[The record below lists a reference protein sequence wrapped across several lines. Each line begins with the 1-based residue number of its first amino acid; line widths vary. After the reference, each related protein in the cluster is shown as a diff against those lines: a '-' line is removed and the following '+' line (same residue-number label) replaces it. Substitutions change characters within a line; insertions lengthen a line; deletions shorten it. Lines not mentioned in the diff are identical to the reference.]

1 MAEPLP
7 LRSATE
13 LVGMLHAGDLT
24 SVELLDQQLSRI
36 ERFNPTLNAVVVLDA
51 DRARQ
56 RAAAADVAQAA
67 GQSWGPLHGLP
78 ITVKESF
85 DVAGMA
91 TTYGDPRF
99 RDNVVATTAGAVQRL
114 IDAGAIVVG
123 KTNVPLHLADWQ
135 SYNELYGSTSN
146 PWNLGRTPGGSSGG
160 SAVAV
165 ATGMSALELGS
176 DIGGSIRNPAHC
188 CGVFGHKPTYG
199 VVTALGHGLPHV
211 RRPLD
216 INACGPLARSAADLR
231 LAMGVLAGPAGR
243 AARAWRLELPPPSF
257 GGPTDLRVA
266 VVLDDPNANVDTAV
280 QDQVAAAADAL
291 ERQGAI
297 VDRQAR
303 PDFDT
308 TEFNDLYVALLRAA
322 TAQLADDPFVERS
335 AALAAAADP
344 DDRSYAVRA
353 ARGLTMSH
361 RRWLQLNERRAELA
375 TAWDQFF
382 EHFDVV
388 LCPAAVSTAFAH
400 DQAGERNAR
409 TIVVNGADQLVTDQI
424 FWAGYANLTG
434 LPATVAP
441 IGTAADGL
449 PVGVQ
454 IIGRPYGDHTTLAV
468 AELLEQTHRAFQAP
482 PSYR

>member
-13 LVGMLHAGDLT
+13 LAGLLAGGDVA
-24 SVELLDQQLSRI
+24 SVDLLDQQLSRI

-51 DRARQ
+51 ERARH
-56 RAAAADVAQAA
+56 RAAAADAARAA

-85 DVAGMA
+85 DVAGLA
-91 TTYGDPRF
+91 TTYGDPRH
-99 RDNVVATTAGAVQRL
+99 RHNVAATTAVAVQRL
-114 IDAGAIVVG
+114 IDAGAIVIG
-123 KTNVPLHLADWQ
+123 KTNIPLNLADWQ
-135 SYNELYGSTSN
+135 SYNEVYGSTSN
-146 PWNLGRTPGGSSGG
+146 PWDLGRTPGGSSGG

-199 VVTALGHGLPHV
+199 VVSALGHGLPHL
-211 RRPLD
+211 RQPLD
-216 INACGPLARSAADLR
+216 ISACGPLARSAADLR
-231 LAMGVLAGPAGR
+231 LAMGVLAGPSGR

-257 GGPTDLRVA
+257 SGLADLRVA

-280 QDQVAAAADAL
+280 QDQIAAAAELLA
-291 ERQGAI
+291 RHGAS

-308 TEFNDLYVALLRAA
+308 TEFNDIYVGLLRAA
-322 TAQLADDPFVERS
+322 TAQVADDSLFESS
-335 AALAAAADP
+335 AEVAAAADP
-344 DDRSYAVRA
+344 DDRSYGVRA

-375 TAWDQFF
+375 AVWDQFF
-382 EHFDVV
+382 DRFDVV
-388 LCPAAVSTAFAH
+388 LCPAAVSTAFPH

-441 IGTAADGL
+441 IGTAPDGL

-454 IIGRPYGDHTTLAV
+454 IIGPPYGDHTTLAL

-482 PSYR
+482 PAYA